1 MSDGSTIEHSTLTRF
16 CRRHHIRRLSLF
28 GSRMKGTARPDSDFD
43 LLVEFEPGRV
53 PGLMGLAEMEA
64 ELSDLLGGNRVDLRT
79 PSDLSRHFRDEVM
92 RTAKVQYAG
101 G

>member
-1 MSDGSTIEHSTLTRF
+1 
-16 CRRHHIRRLSLF
+16 
-28 GSRMKGTARPDSDFD
+28 MKGTARPDSDFD